1 MYNCS
6 KIYKLKMEI
15 EQNTKELAPN
25 EQLDLIQ
32 QCLDSAK
39 EFGLEAEVFLYSMM
53 ELKKDP
59 SLTIEEAVVYGLKEW
74 VK

>member
-1 MYNCS
+1 
-6 KIYKLKMEI
+6 MEI
-15 EQNTKELAPN
+15 EQNTKELAHN